1 MYLSN
6 NNTIGNEEIISNS
19 IREYMYQKSEEISI
33 VVLEDLKEDIIITNG
48 IFNAEVKYLD
58 KLIGLENRDIF
69 IFHLEVFIGIEYMEK
84 SNSNNIKILK
94 RNILTSRIVEIKPS
108 NNKNLLLSGDVFV
121 IEGVVSHY
129 NNILYST
136 VLLSLTLGSEDM
148 C

>member
-19 IREYMYQKSEEISI
+19 IREYMYEKSEEISI